1 VTAPLR
7 LRLFHA
13 PDGAR
18 VAYREAG
25 TGPPLALLHSLL
37 LSHRELAP
45 VVEHL
50 TDRFRV
56 VLPDLPMH
64 GDSED
69 RPRHPYTLDWLAD
82 VMAAFCRDV
91 CGPRPLVGGH
101 GAGAEILLHA
111 TARARLSPGR
121 LVLMPNRLHR
131 AVPRN
136 ALERRWRPAARIG
149 GVPGLDRVAA
159 RAARHLVRPSLGPS
173 LSVTQTPAAR
183 DLVRHA
189 YADVAGNPNLVRS
202 WARLARRWPREAQRQ
217 LLDAYPRIDVPVL
230 LLWADLDEQHPLD
243 AAEEA
248 VDLFPHAQLRVL
260 PGTGFLMAYDDPVG
274 VARELKAFC
283 G

>member
-1 VTAPLR
+1 MR

-25 TGPPLALLHSLL
+25 TGPPLVLLHSLL
-37 LSHRELAP
+37 FSHRELVP

-82 VMAAFCRDV
+82 VMAAFCHDV
-91 CGPRPLVGGH
+91 CGRRPLAGGH
-101 GAGAEILLHA
+101 AEGAEILLRA
-111 TARARLSPGR
+111 TTQGTLTPGR
-121 LVLMPNRLHR
+121 LVLMSNRLHR
-131 AVPRN
+131 AAPRGP
-136 ALERRWRPAARIG
+136 LERRWRPAARLG
-149 GVPGLDRVAA
+149 GIPGVDRVAA
-159 RAARHLVRPSLGPS
+159 HAARRLVSPSLGPP
-173 LSVTQTPAAR
+173 LSASGNEAAR
-183 DLVRHA
+183 DLIRHA
-189 YADVAGNPNLVRS
+189 YADVGGNTNLARS
-202 WARLARRWPREAQRQ
+202 WSRLARRWPREAQRA
-217 LLDAYPRIDVPVL
+217 LLDAYPKVDVPVL
-230 LLWADLDEQHPLD
+230 LLWADADPRHPVA

-248 VDLFPHAQLRVL
+248 LDLFPRAQLRVL
-260 PGTGFLMAYDDPVG
+260 PATGYLMAYDDPVG

>member
-1 VTAPLR
+1 VR

-25 TGPPLALLHSLL
+25 TGPPLVLLHSLL
-37 LSHRELAP
+37 LSHRELQP

-50 TDRFRV
+50 ADRFRV
-56 VLPDLPMH
+56 VLPDLPLH

-69 RPRHPYTLDWLAD
+69 RPRHPYTLDWLTD

-91 CGPRPLVGGH
+91 GGPRPLVGGH
-101 GAGAEILLHA
+101 GAGAELLLRA
-111 TARARLSPGR
+111 TASGRLRPGR

-131 AVPRN
+131 AGTSGP
-136 ALERRWRPAARIG
+136 LERRWRPAARIAAL
-149 GVPGLDRVAA
+149 PGLDRAAA
-159 RAARHLVRPSLGPS
+159 RAARHLVRPSVGPK
-173 LSVTQTPAAR
+173 LSATQSPATR

-189 YADVAGNPNLVRS
+189 FADVAGNPNLARS
-202 WARLARRWPREAQRQ
+202 WSRLARRWPRAAQRE
-217 LLDAYPRIDVPVL
+217 LLDAYAGIDVPVL
-230 LLWADLDEQHPLD
+230 LLWADADEQHPLE

-248 VDLFPHAQLRVL
+248 LDLFPDAQLRVL
-260 PGTGFLMAYDDPVG
+260 DKTGFLMAYDDAVG